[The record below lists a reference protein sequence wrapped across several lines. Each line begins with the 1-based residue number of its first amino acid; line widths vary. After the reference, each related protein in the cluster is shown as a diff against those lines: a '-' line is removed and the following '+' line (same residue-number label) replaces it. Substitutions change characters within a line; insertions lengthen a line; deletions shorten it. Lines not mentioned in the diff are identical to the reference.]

1 VRQSLGL
8 GEVSFTAP
16 QSFSRSLQPIP
27 AQSHAQFIPAQGIM
41 NLLPLGNLVFG
52 VHGDGLDRNVSYM
65 PFLAFS
71 PQQRKVLQFMGGAPL
86 IIFRPTDPGRQRSQ

>member
-1 VRQSLGL
+1 
-8 GEVSFTAP
+8 
-16 QSFSRSLQPIP
+16 
-27 AQSHAQFIPAQGIM
+27 M

-71 PQQRKVLQFMGGAPL
+71 PQPRKILQFIGGAPL
-86 IIFRPTDPGRQRSQ
+86 IIFRPTDPRTTKEPMITIASAIQ